1 MKRAFPQKVK
11 PLPSSLSVDINAIG
25 QNQKASVS
33 GSRRSRTSAAM
44 LGLALSMGA
53 SSILLPRHGDEAAAA
68 EPKPA
73 ESTTAAASPSSQD
86 MKSNAGADEANR
98 SVFRADEIFAEH
110 VVREGQTLW
119 QISSLY
125 QVDLS
130 LITAANGLT
139 PNTTLYVGQ
148 VVRVPGVEVAI
159 AAPSTIGLSESSR
172 LSQASSIPVVP
183 PAVRVSSQFND
194 ASEQDRQLKAEQDE
208 ALRLLQQKREQL
220 RTSLESLSSL
230 PAPERTS
237 VTAGE
242 QLPDLVATAPGTLPR
257 SQTFG
262 INDIKLDAPSEVS
275 QESKLDEQLPVSIAS
290 LPSDQTDLTDSLD
303 LGLTNP
309 EPSTAISFNSGP
321 MIPTSNGQASDVIM
335 PNMNVTHE
343 VAPGDTIASLAR
355 AYNVTPDTLVT
366 ENRIANPNF
375 ILVGQVLTIPTPS
388 SSSVTLSEE
397 PVSLIAA
404 APTTPVFSN
413 PSTSSRSLSVSD
425 EFQLDLGQPQRSSSD
440 SLQLDLPAALPGAE
454 ALIVADEQ
462 AETIAAVPSETEM
475 ASQPMEFSIP
485 PTEQSP
491 SYLDQLLSDVV
502 SLREQ
507 SMAGPNS
514 TTISTASIQTE
525 DVASEPAESDEV
537 TLAARSTSLTSPEFQ
552 LEPVTTEQRP
562 RVPEDAE
569 VSDSDSTPE
578 PDLVAVA
585 PLGAENYSPL
595 IEPITGRM
603 VSPELPPL
611 SNSDR
616 FLPSGTE
623 VFNGYIWPSTGTLTS
638 GYGWRWGRMHRGI
651 DIAAPVGTP
660 IVAAAPGVVEFSGW
674 NSGGYGN
681 MVEIRHAD
689 GSMTRYAHNNRN
701 LVQSGQSVEQGQQIA
716 EMGSTGY
723 STGPHV
729 HFEVHLPS
737 EGTVNPMA
745 YLSAQ

>member
-73 ESTTAAASPSSQD
+73 ESTAAAASPSSQD

-139 PNTTLYVGQ
+139 PNATLYVGQ
-148 VVRVPGVEVAI
+148 IVRVPGVEVAI

-172 LSQASSIPVVP
+172 LSQAPSVPVVP

-220 RTSLESLSSL
+220 RTSLDSLSSL
-230 PAPERTS
+230 PSPQVTS

-257 SQTFG
+257 SQTFE
-262 INDIKLDAPSEVS
+262 ITDIKLDAPSDVS

-290 LPSDQTDLTDSLD
+290 LPSEQTDLTDSLD

-309 EPSTAISFNSGP
+309 EPSVAISFNSGP
-321 MIPTSNGQASDVIM
+321 MIPASNGQASDVIM
-335 PNMNVTHE
+335 PNMNATHE
-343 VAPGDTIASLAR
+343 VEPGDTIASLAR
-355 AYNVTPDTLVT
+355 AYNVTPDTLVA

-413 PSTSSRSLSVSD
+413 PSTSSRSLAVSD
-425 EFQLDLGQPQRSSSD
+425 EFQLDLGQPQRPSSA
-440 SLQLDLPAALPGAE
+440 LQLDLPAALPGSE

-507 SMAGPNS
+507 SLAGQDS
-514 TTISTASIQTE
+514 TIVSTPSIQTE
-525 DVASEPAESDEV
+525 DVESEAAESDELM
-537 TLAARSTSLTSPEFQ
+537 LAARSTSPTSPEFQ

-569 VSDSDSTPE
+569 VSESIPE

-611 SNSDR
+611 SGSDR

-623 VFNGYIWPSTGTLTS
+623 VFNGYVWPSTGTFTS

-701 LVQSGQSVEQGQQIA
+701 LVQSGQRVEQGQQIA

-737 EGTVNPMA
+737 EGAVNPMA
-745 YLSAQ
+745 YLSGQ

>member
-1 MKRAFPQKVK
+1 
-11 PLPSSLSVDINAIG
+11 
-25 QNQKASVS
+25 
-33 GSRRSRTSAAM
+33 M

-73 ESTTAAASPSSQD
+73 ESTTATASPSSQD
-86 MKSNAGADEANR
+86 MQSNSGAEADR
-98 SVFRADEIFAEH
+98 SVFRADEPFAEH

-139 PNTTLYVGQ
+139 PNATLYVGQ
-148 VVRVPGVEVAI
+148 IVRVPGAEAAI

-172 LSQASSIPVVP
+172 LSQTPSIPTVP

-194 ASEQDRQLKAEQDE
+194 ASEQDRRLKVEQDE
-208 ALRLLQQKREQL
+208 ALQLLQQKREQL
-220 RTSLESLSSL
+220 RTSLDSLSSL
-230 PAPERTS
+230 PSPQMTS

-257 SQTFG
+257 SQTFEF
-262 INDIKLDAPSEVS
+262 NDIKLDAPSDVA
-275 QESKLDEQLPVSIAS
+275 QESKRDEQPSIAIAS
-290 LPSDQTDLTDSLD
+290 LPSEQPELTDSLD
-303 LGLTNP
+303 LGLSNP
-309 EPSTAISFNSGP
+309 DPSTAISFNPESMMPSSSGRP
-321 MIPTSNGQASDVIM
+321 SEVIM
-335 PNMNVTHE
+335 PDMNITHE
-343 VAPGDTIASLAR
+343 VAPGDTVASLAR
-355 AYNVTPDTLVT
+355 AYNVTPDTLVA

-375 ILVGQVLTIPTPS
+375 ILVGQILRIPTPPA
-388 SSSVTLSEE
+388 SSVTLSEE

-413 PSTSSRSLSVSD
+413 PSGLGSPLPVND
-425 EFQLDLGQPQRSSSD
+425 NFQLDLGQPQRPSSD
-440 SLQLDLPAALPGAE
+440 SLQLDLPADLPGVE
-454 ALIVADEQ
+454 SLSVADEQ

-475 ASQPMEFSIP
+475 APQPMQFSIP

-507 SMAGPNS
+507 SLDGQNS
-514 TTISTASIQTE
+514 TIVSAPSIQPE
-525 DVASEPAESDEV
+525 DVASESASSDEL
-537 TLAARSTSLTSPEFQ
+537 TLAARLTSVSSPELQ

-562 RVPEDAE
+562 RVPENSEA
-569 VSDSDSTPE
+569 SDSAPE

-611 SNSDR
+611 SSSDR

-623 VFNGYIWPSTGTLTS
+623 VFNGFIWPSTGTLTS

-660 IVAAAPGVVEFSGW
+660 IVAAASGVVEFSGW

-701 LVQSGQSVEQGQQIA
+701 LVQSGQRVEQGQQIA

-729 HFEVHLPS
+729 HFEVHLPNQ
-737 EGTVNPMA
+737 GTVNPMA
-745 YLSAQ
+745 YLSGQ

>member
-98 SVFRADEIFAEH
+98 SVFRADETFAEH
-110 VVREGQTLW
+110 IVREGQTLW

-130 LITAANGLT
+130 LITAANGLS
-139 PNTTLYVGQ
+139 PNATLYVGQ
-148 VVRVPGVEVAI
+148 VVRVPGAEAAI
-159 AAPSTIGLSESSR
+159 AAPSTIELSEPSR
-172 LSQASSIPVVP
+172 LSQAPSIPVVP
-183 PAVRVSSQFND
+183 PAVRVSSQFSD
-194 ASEQDRQLKAEQDE
+194 TSEQDRQLKAEQDE
-208 ALRLLQQKREQL
+208 ALRLLQQKRDQL
-220 RTSLESLSSL
+220 RASLDSLSSL
-230 PAPERTS
+230 PSPQMTS
-237 VTAGE
+237 VTVGE

-257 SQTFG
+257 SQAFG

-290 LPSDQTDLTDSLD
+290 LPSEQTGLTDSLD

-309 EPSTAISFNSGP
+309 EPSTTLSFNSGSMTP
-321 MIPTSNGQASDVIM
+321 ASNGQASDVVM
-335 PNMNVTHE
+335 PDMSITHE

-355 AYNVTPDTLVT
+355 AYNVTPDILVT
-366 ENRIANPNF
+366 ENRISNPNF
-375 ILVGQVLTIPTPS
+375 ILVGQVLTIPAPS
-388 SSSVTLSEE
+388 STSVTLSEE

-413 PSTSSRSLSVSD
+413 PSNLSSPLSVND
-425 EFQLDLGQPQRSSSD
+425 NFQLDLGQPQRSSSN
-440 SLQLDLPAALPGAE
+440 SLQLDLPAALPGSE

-475 ASQPMEFSIP
+475 AAQPMQFSIP

-507 SMAGPNS
+507 SLGGQNS
-514 TTISTASIQTE
+514 TIVSTPSIQAE
-525 DVASEPAESDEV
+525 DVASEPAAPDEL
-537 TLAARSTSLTSPEFQ
+537 TLAARSTSLDSPEFQ
-552 LEPVTTEQRP
+552 LEPVTTEQSP
-562 RVPEDAE
+562 RVPETSEASE
-569 VSDSDSTPE
+569 PAPE

-611 SNSDR
+611 SGSDR
-616 FLPSGTE
+616 YLPSGTE

-745 YLSAQ
+745 YLSGQ